1 MQLQPELC
9 EPLAEI
15 GVEPLRFIEVL
26 ETHDET
32 EHQALARAMARALRA
47 AIASRLET
55 LGLEQYKIYVEMADR
70 ISARR
75 GMTNTYFLTLNTAIF
90 TGVGVFW
97 QHPPT
102 GSPVLLTVPCV
113 VLLIQCFAWFWL
125 LRSYRQLNTAKYAV
139 IGAFEERLPA
149 SPYWNAEWAAL
160 GHGHDPARYWPL
172 S

>member
-1 MQLQPELC
+1 VPTELDQPRLLWMQLQPELC

-32 EHQALARAMARALRA
+32 EHQARAMARALRA

-75 GMTNTYFLTLNTAIF
+75 GMTNTFFLTLNTAIF
-90 TGVGVFW
+90 TAVGVFW

-113 VLLIQCFAWFWL
+113 VLLIRVRL
-125 LRSYRQLNTAKYAV
+125 LWSEAGAV
-139 IGAFEERLPA
+139 CD
-149 SPYWNAEWAAL
+149 L
-160 GHGHDPARYWPL
+160 GFCA
-172 S
+172 

>member
-1 MQLQPELC
+1 VPTELDQPRLLWMQLQPELC

-32 EHQALARAMARALRA
+32 EHQARAMARALRA

-75 GMTNTYFLTLNTAIF
+75 GMTNTFFLTLNTAIF
-90 TGVGVFW
+90 TAVGVFW
-97 QHPPT
+97 LF
-102 GSPVLLTVPCV
+102 GRLRGWCLTC
-113 VLLIQCFAWFWL
+113 
-125 LRSYRQLNTAKYAV
+125 
-139 IGAFEERLPA
+139 
-149 SPYWNAEWAAL
+149 
-160 GHGHDPARYWPL
+160 
-172 S
+172 